1 MKYLSTMALAIAAV
15 KAEMKEYD
23 SLFRQFG
30 NCMGADFGS
39 TQACDNIERFDA
51 QCCNF
56 VVVDDPAITG
66 QFCISN
72 SQRET
77 DFTGTYRD
85 YDYTLWK
92 WECKEP
98 VNDGPNEKDSSAE
111 AFELPVYS
119 NYNDEAMEWILW
131 IVYLSQT
138 VYLLGLFISL
148 PLGWGVLTWLQ
159 IVSIVQLFEL
169 FGGVGDFGL
178 WFIGPFLSYWITQPF
193 IFWTSIAFS
202 FIPGL
207 NILTAFLLGWWS
219 VADYYQY
226 YYELFAGPTLPI
238 PAE

>member
-1 MKYLSTMALAIAAV
+1 
-15 KAEMKEYD
+15 
-23 SLFRQFG
+23 
-30 NCMGADFGS
+30 MGADFGS

-119 NYNDEAMEWILW
+119 NYNDLAMEWILW
-131 IVYLSQT
+131 VVYLSQT
-138 VYLLGLFISL
+138 VYLLGLFVSL
-148 PLGWGVLTWLQ
+148 PLGWGVLAWLQ

-169 FGGVGDFGL
+169 FGGVGDFGS
-178 WFIGPFLSYWITQPF
+178 WVHSSVIGSRSHSSSGPPLRSPSFQASTFSQHSCWAGGPSPTTTNTTTSCSLAQRFQSQLSDQ
-193 IFWTSIAFS
+193 
-202 FIPGL
+202 
-207 NILTAFLLGWWS
+207 
-219 VADYYQY
+219 
-226 YYELFAGPTLPI
+226 
-238 PAE
+238 